1 MRDPSLEKDF
11 IECVSQQIKDKYIEM
26 ASIAQ
31 SIEDIN
37 DTVEDVEDVEDVE
50 GKVSEI
56 IG

>member
-11 IECVSQQIKDKYIEM
+11 IECVSQQMKDKYIEM